1 MATAT
6 TLERRQRYVEVEDEA
21 ASPLP
26 KRQRRS
32 WRLLAAPAIV
42 AAVVWFLPAIIAHSP
57 LLGWIIGRA
66 AGDLNGSVAI
76 QSASLGWLS
85 PINAQGVEV
94 CDAEGKPVLSATEVA
109 GDRSLAALLM
119 NHSNLGH
126 FRLEKPKLALVLRDD
141 GSNLEDVLAK
151 YLAPKEEPSSEVGL
165 SLEIVDGSVSIT
177 DQNTGQ
183 TWQIEKLAVSLDVP
197 SGGESIALKAAADL
211 PDARRPGKLNVALS
225 KSSGAGEAKLSA
237 AEVPL
242 AMFRALAARF
252 VPKTTLTGRLSSE
265 ATASWGN
272 DTAAKNIIQADL
284 NAEEFSFSTPA
295 LQGDVVRLETL
306 RGSCRATLQGDRL
319 NIDKS
324 SFDCD
329 LGNVA
334 FSGTAPLGQ
343 QGGLSL
349 DALARQRQEIS
360 GRVDLARLA
369 RLLPAT
375 LHLRQEM
382 QINSGQVQWMLSSKP
397 NPQGPVWHGQ
407 LDAANLTAV
416 RQGKQLAW
424 ERPVS
429 VVLDAHQTA
438 QGPVVDGLKCES
450 DFLKLHA
457 NGTPENLTASASFNL
472 KQLADQLGQFV
483 DFGGVQLAGEGW
495 GSFNWKRT
503 EQRQFTAD
511 GEVQI
516 QKFQLATPNQQ
527 PWNEES
533 LLLFCTAKGRTDF
546 GADTQLDSAA
556 LNVKAGADKLD
567 VQLTQ
572 PVTDLRNGGVWPV
585 SVQMQ
590 GQLQNWPA
598 RLGAWLPTKDWQMAG
613 GYKLDVLGTG
623 SKDGLE
629 LRTCTLAVAPLT
641 LLSPSLILNEPRLD
655 AALVGSWSQRQRR
668 LQLEP
673 ANLACA
679 TFAVQANNVVVAVPV
694 QGPVEMAGTLKYSGL
709 LERLR
714 QCFADPKKA
723 STWQLT
729 GQLSGAAQV
738 TQSGGKIHG
747 ETAADVANLTVVDSS
762 GGKFQEPRIHLTALG
777 GYDHQTGTIQLEKC
791 ELTSSVLS
799 AGVAGQVASADG
811 RQTAELGG
819 QIGYDLDRLAG
830 MLRPYIGPGVRI
842 VGRGASPAW
851 YRGPFSLAAGQAN
864 AGLKWDR
871 ANVYGFQVGPGELKA
886 AMSKG
891 VVQVEPMDLA
901 VSQGRMHL
909 APSVRLTP
917 EPIELTMPAGPL
929 AQKIQ
934 IDPIMCGW
942 FLKYIAPVLAEV
954 TSAQGTFSIELD
966 GCRIPLSDPAKGD
979 LAGRF
984 IVHSVE
990 IGPGPL
996 IRELAVFMGRETP
1009 ARLRQEAVVP
1019 FRMVQGRVY
1028 HKDLELLF
1036 PDFTIRTYGSVGFDQ
1051 TLAVM
1056 TEMPVPPKWLE
1067 NNPAAPALR
1076 NQTIR
1081 VPLAGT
1087 LSKPE
1092 LDKKVMGDLTEQF
1105 LRRAAVNLLE
1115 DGLNQLFRPKN

>member
-1 MATAT
+1 
-6 TLERRQRYVEVEDEA
+6 
-21 ASPLP
+21 
-26 KRQRRS
+26 
-32 WRLLAAPAIV
+32 
-42 AAVVWFLPAIIAHSP
+42 
-57 LLGWIIGRA
+57 
-66 AGDLNGSVAI
+66 
-76 QSASLGWLS
+76 
-85 PINAQGVEV
+85 
-94 CDAEGKPVLSATEVA
+94 
-109 GDRSLAALLM
+109 
-119 NHSNLGH
+119 
-126 FRLEKPKLALVLRDD
+126 
-141 GSNLEDVLAK
+141 
-151 YLAPKEEPSSEVGL
+151 
-165 SLEIVDGSVSIT
+165 
-177 DQNTGQ
+177 
-183 TWQIEKLAVSLDVP
+183 
-197 SGGESIALKAAADL
+197 
-211 PDARRPGKLNVALS
+211 
-225 KSSGAGEAKLSA
+225 
-237 AEVPL
+237 
-242 AMFRALAARF
+242 
-252 VPKTTLTGRLSSE
+252 
-265 ATASWGN
+265 
-272 DTAAKNIIQADL
+272 
-284 NAEEFSFSTPA
+284 
-295 LQGDVVRLETL
+295 
-306 RGSCRATLQGDRL
+306 LQGDRL

-334 FSGTAPLGQ
+334 LSGTAPLGQ
-343 QGGLSL
+343 QGGLLL

-567 VQLTQ
+567 AQLTQ
-572 PVTDLRNGGVWPV
+572 PVSDLRNGGIWPV

-613 GYKLDVLGTG
+613 DYKLNVLGSG
-623 SKDGLE
+623 SKEGLE

-641 LLSPSLILNEPRLD
+641 LLSPSLNLNEPRFD

-694 QGPVEMAGTLKYSGL
+694 QGPIEMAGTLKYSGL

-729 GQLSGAAQV
+729 GQFSGAAQV

-777 GYDHQTGTIQLEKC
+777 GYDKQSGAIQLEKC

-842 VGRGASPAW
+842 AGRGASPAW
-851 YRGPFSLAAGQAN
+851 YRGPFSPATGQAN

-891 VVQVEPMDLA
+891 MVQIEPMDLA

-954 TSAQGTFSIELD
+954 TSAQGAFSIELD
-966 GCRIPLSDPAKGD
+966 RCRIPLSDPAKGD

-996 IRELAVFMGRETP
+996 IRELAIFTGRETP

-1019 FRMVQGRVY
+1019 FEMVQGRVY
-1028 HKDLELLF
+1028 HRDLELLF
-1036 PDFTIRTYGSVGFDQ
+1036 PEFTVRTYGSVGFDQ

-1092 LDKKVMGDLTEQF
+1092 LDKKVMEDLTKQF
-1105 LRRAAVNLLE
+1105 LRRAAENLLE
-1115 DGLNQLFRPKN
+1115 DGLNQLFRPRK